1 MIKINFISSGN
12 VFYVAIIFEGFV
24 NRIYH
29 YNKNYLYIYLCKI
42 FWRVFHL
49 SNILKKTQKY
59 KIQNNMK
66 IYILLKLLFIIF
78 ILISNILINNK

>member
-29 YNKNYLYIYLCKI
+29 YNKLFMYL
-42 FWRVFHL
+42 F
-49 SNILKKTQKY
+49 
-59 KIQNNMK
+59 M
-66 IYILLKLLFIIF
+66 
-78 ILISNILINNK
+78 